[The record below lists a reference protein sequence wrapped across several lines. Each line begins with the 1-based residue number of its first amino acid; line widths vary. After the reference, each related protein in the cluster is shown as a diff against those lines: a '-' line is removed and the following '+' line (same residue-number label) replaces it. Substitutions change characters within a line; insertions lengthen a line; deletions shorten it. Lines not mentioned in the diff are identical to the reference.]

1 MASASYPGSKAGAGV
16 WQRIVGA
23 MPVHRVYVEPFL
35 GRGAVLRRK
44 RAADWSIGI
53 DLDPAVV
60 DAWQREPRPGPLVV
74 CGDGIQTVERWGEL
88 LGDDALVYLD
98 PPYLLETRS
107 SKRRIYRCE
116 MRGPREH
123 QRLLRAAAR
132 ARCRVMISGYRSA
145 LYDEL
150 LAGWRRIEFN
160 AMSRGGMRRECLWL
174 NFPAGLPLHDTS
186 VAGDTFRERER
197 MKRKRD
203 RWKRRLAAMG
213 PAERQIV
220 LEALFEAQLTSP

>member
-1 MASASYPGSKAGAGV
+1 MADPRITSPKMASASYPGSKAVAGV

-88 LGDDALVYLD
+88 LGDDV
-98 PPYLLETRS
+98 RS
-107 SKRRIYRCE
+107 STSIRRTCWKPAPASAGSTAAKCAVRASTSVCC
-116 MRGPREH
+116 GPRREP
-123 QRLLRAAAR
+123 AA
-132 ARCRVMISGYRSA
+132 G
-145 LYDEL
+145 
-150 LAGWRRIEFN
+150 
-160 AMSRGGMRRECLWL
+160 
-174 NFPAGLPLHDTS
+174 
-186 VAGDTFRERER
+186 
-197 MKRKRD
+197 
-203 RWKRRLAAMG
+203 
-213 PAERQIV
+213 
-220 LEALFEAQLTSP
+220 